1 MIYEYDNPKLFNAF
15 QTAFL
20 TCDKDCSVD
29 FRDIVSICKEYNIRM
44 DVISFFDYIKD
55 EIDEWMY
62 KLGLSYEDD
71 KLYGIGLKPIINV
84 KTLMNSTFITK
95 EVKVE
100 KLRLYIYTR

>member
-1 MIYEYDNPKLFNAF
+1 MIYDYANKKLFNAF

-29 FRDIVSICKEYNIRM
+29 FRDIITLCKEYNIRM

-55 EIDEWMY
+55 EIDEWAHE
-62 KLGLSYEDD
+62 LGLSYQDD

-84 KTLMNSTFITK
+84 KNFNTFKYFAK
-95 EVKVE
+95 EVK
-100 KLRLYIYTR
+100 T